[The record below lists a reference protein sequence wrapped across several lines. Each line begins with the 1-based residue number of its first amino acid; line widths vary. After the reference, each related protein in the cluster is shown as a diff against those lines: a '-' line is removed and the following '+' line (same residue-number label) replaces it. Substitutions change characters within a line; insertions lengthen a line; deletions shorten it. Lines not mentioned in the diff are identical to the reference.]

1 MTSSTFKKFQE
12 FVNEELDKFYED
24 AEETSKNYKIPVNF
38 IDTSSYNYNNTNSM
52 FTEVKKKETLIKKK
66 KIWNKNMKSNNNK
79 DLF

>member
-1 MTSSTFKKFQE
+1 
-12 FVNEELDKFYED
+12 VNEELDKFYED

-66 KIWNKNMKSNNNK
+66 KTWNKNTKSNNK

>member
-1 MTSSTFKKFQE
+1 M
-12 FVNEELDKFYED
+12 NEELDKFYD
-24 AEETSKNYKIPVNF
+24 DTDETSKNYKIPVNF

-66 KIWNKNMKSNNNK
+66 KTWNKYSNNNNK